1 MVTAIV
7 LSDVERGKIGEVAEE
22 LADIQGI
29 SEVYSVSGRY
39 DLAAIIRVKTNEELA
54 DLVTKHML
62 KVDGIQ
68 NTETMVAFRVYSRHD
83 LDRMFSIGFEE

>member
-7 LSDVERGKIGEVAEE
+7 LSDVERDKINEVAEE

-54 DLVTKHML
+54 DLITKHML
-62 KVDGIQ
+62 KVDGIR

-83 LDRMFSIGFEE
+83 LERMFSIGFEE